1 MHVSLK
7 IYKSIQRYVAM
18 AQVYG
23 AEGLALS
30 SLDLV
35 RSLCYTGKPIVA
47 ICYCSYLL
55 VSISFRIKRQYTE
68 SF

>member
-18 AQVYG
+18 ALQVHG

-30 SLDLV
+30 SLDLI

-47 ICYCSYLL
+47 EEGR
-55 VSISFRIKRQYTE
+55 IS
-68 SF
+68 SC